1 MSVCSYG
8 APEMARAACK
18 DLVMEADGCRQRHRV
33 AVLARD
39 GVLPM
44 ELGLVHQIF
53 GQARSIEGEPLYDVV
68 TCALEPGNV
77 RTAAD
82 FTVFVGH
89 GLGALLEADTVVLP
103 ASHEGD
109 ETEGPLSG
117 ALLDAIAAIR
127 PHTRIASICTGAFV
141 LAAAGLL
148 DNRRATTHWKSAELF
163 RRQYPQVTLD
173 PTVLYIDEGRVLTS
187 AGEASGIDLCLHMVR
202 CDHGSAIA
210 NDVARRTVVSPHR
223 DGGQAQFIPRPV
235 PAPQLC
241 STTGVA
247 RAWALEHLDGTLT
260 LCELASKASVS
271 VRTFTRRFRDEV
283 GLSPADWITQ
293 QRIERA
299 RQLLE
304 ETDMTVDLVAAR
316 SGFGTAA
323 GMRKHFA
330 SSVGVSP
337 SAYRAT
343 FRGRS

>member
-1 MSVCSYG
+1 
-8 APEMARAACK
+8 
-18 DLVMEADGCRQRHRV
+18 
-33 AVLARD
+33 
-39 GVLPM
+39 
-44 ELGLVHQIF
+44 
-53 GQARSIEGEPLYDVV
+53 V

-89 GLGALLEADTVVLP
+89 GLDALLDADTIVLP
-103 ASHEGD
+103 ASHEED
-109 ETEGPLSG
+109 ATEGPLKG
-117 ALLDAIAAIR
+117 ALMNAIAAIR

-163 RRQYPQVTLD
+163 RRQYPHVKLD
-173 PTVLYIDEGRVLTS
+173 PKVLYIDEGRVLTS

-235 PAPQLC
+235 PAPQLS

-283 GLSPADWITQ
+283 GLSPADWISQ
-293 QRIERA
+293 QRIERV

-316 SGFGTAA
+316 SASERPPGCASISRVPSVFRLVRTEQHSAA
-323 GMRKHFA
+323 RTEPTTEGLTWYAFFRRGPCTIHETPVIA
-330 SSVGVSP
+330 P
-337 SAYRAT
+337 ISARIWMNPPLMC
-343 FRGRS
+343 GPPH